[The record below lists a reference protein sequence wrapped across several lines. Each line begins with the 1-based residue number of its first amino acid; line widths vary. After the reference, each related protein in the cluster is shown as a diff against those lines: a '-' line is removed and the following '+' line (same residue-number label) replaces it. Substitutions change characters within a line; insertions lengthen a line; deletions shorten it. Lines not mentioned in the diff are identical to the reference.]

1 MKIKEISKKK
11 KKFEKGYLTS
21 RKAKL
26 WGNVGLNIT
35 MAFAIFLFGLLLN
48 KMDVRNIFSVIAI
61 LFILP
66 IARSLS
72 ILSVLF
78 DKKEP
83 EEMLLNRAEEKIKEK
98 GILLY
103 SPVFTSKERSMY
115 LDLIALF
122 PNRIIAY
129 IKKPEILL
137 KEKQKEKYQK
147 NLEEAKKYLDSH
159 LKNQGRGETLVIYED
174 FEKFL
179 KAFSEKPAGESDFS
193 EMEKLK
199 TSMEYFIV

>member
-1 MKIKEISKKK
+1 MKIKELSEKK
-11 KKFEKGYLTS
+11 KKFEKGYLTN
-21 RKAKL
+21 RKMKL
-26 WGNVGLNIT
+26 WTNIITNLT
-35 MAFAIFLFGLLLN
+35 MAFAIFIFGLLLN

-78 DKKEP
+78 DKKEL
-83 EEMLLNRAEEKIKEK
+83 EESFLKRAEETIEGK

-103 SPVFTSKERSMY
+103 SPVFTSKERSMN

-129 IKKPEILL
+129 IKKPENFLKETL
-137 KEKQKEKYQK
+137 KEKYIK
-147 NLEEAKKYLDSH
+147 NMEEAKKYLDGH

-179 KAFSEKPAGESDFS
+179 NAFSEKIVEDDDLL
-193 EMEKLK
+193 EIEKLK
-199 TSMEYFIV
+199 SSMEYFIV